1 MKIYLLFI
9 LLLSTTVVRAEKDHD
24 HDEKGHDEASKSHDD
39 EKGHDDEHGE
49 EQKLP
54 GGVTFFEDESGE
66 FSLKEKVI
74 QNFGIVLSNPVSVSG
89 VVELPEMAIVRS
101 LKETTVFILKG
112 DRFKSIPV
120 KITSSSNGTVKVS
133 GIMAGTKVV
142 LKGNNFLKTILLS
155 LEEGPSE
162 GHGH

>member
-1 MKIYLLFI
+1 MKIFLLC
-9 LLLSTTVVRAEKDHD
+9 LLLLISTSLLAENDHD
-24 HDEKGHDEASKSHDD
+24 HDEKGHDETSNSHDE
-39 EKGHDDEHGE
+39 EKDHGEEHDE

-54 GGVTFFEDESGE
+54 GGVTFFEDETGE
-66 FSLKEKVI
+66 FSLKEKVV
-74 QNFGIVLSNPVSVSG
+74 QNFGIVVSEPLSVSG
-89 VVELPEMAIVRS
+89 VVDLPEMAIVRS
-101 LKETTVFILKG
+101 LKDTSVFILKG

-120 KITSSSNGTVKVS
+120 KITSSSNGNVKVS
-133 GIMAGTKVV
+133 GIMAGSKVV